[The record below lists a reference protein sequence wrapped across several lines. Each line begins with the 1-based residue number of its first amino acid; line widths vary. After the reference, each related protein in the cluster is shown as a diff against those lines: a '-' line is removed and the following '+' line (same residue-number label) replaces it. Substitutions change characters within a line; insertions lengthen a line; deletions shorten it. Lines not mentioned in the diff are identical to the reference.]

1 MDASVHWEICCGT
14 PLDLCRMT
22 NASIPIADNVSMV
35 SRSDSPLFRLELD
48 AIKVMTSADKRFAAV
63 SKLSRVL
70 VESSKNTLAIVRP
83 RKAGTLGT
91 CRAFT

>member
-1 MDASVHWEICCGT
+1 
-14 PLDLCRMT
+14 
-22 NASIPIADNVSMV
+22 MV

-48 AIKVMTSADKRFAAV
+48 AIKVITSADKRFAAV

-83 RKAGTLGT
+83 RKAGTLGS
-91 CRAFT
+91 